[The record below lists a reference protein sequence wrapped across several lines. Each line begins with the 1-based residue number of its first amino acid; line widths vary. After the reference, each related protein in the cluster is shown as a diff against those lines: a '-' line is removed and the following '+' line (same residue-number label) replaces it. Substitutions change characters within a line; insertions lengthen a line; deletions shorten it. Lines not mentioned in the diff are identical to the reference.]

1 MDHELNHLNL
11 NHLTLERQIQHIW
24 AKHQDVNIR
33 VVYWVTRV
41 VCVGVIDIMKQE
53 FSQASLSLIVGL
65 QLKFPIE
72 QFMNA

>member
-41 VCVGVIDIMKQE
+41 VCVGVVDIMK
-53 FSQASLSLIVGL
+53 
-65 QLKFPIE
+65 
-72 QFMNA
+72 